1 MRTKLPIDSNL
12 FVLNIIALIFLAS
25 NSILCKLAITNGYSD
40 AYSFTFLRLL
50 FGSLTLFFIV
60 SLKYKRIP
68 KSRRKN
74 WISSFFLFIY
84 AITFSYAYIN
94 LDAGIG
100 TLILFAV
107 VQLTMISYALF
118 NKEKMNIIQALGIG
132 ISLIGLTY
140 LFYPKD
146 GFYISTK
153 GFILIS
159 IAGIAWGIYTIL
171 GKKSRNALVDTNE
184 NFLKSIPFL
193 LISILFLPID
203 IKINLDGLILSFL
216 SGALTSALGYIIWYK
231 VLNKISIITAG
242 VLQLLVPIIAI
253 FLSVIL
259 LNENI
264 TQTLL
269 VSTCLIIFG
278 IYLTIKKSIV

>member
-1 MRTKLPIDSNL
+1 MRRNLLIDSNL
-12 FVLNIIALIFLAS
+12 IVLNITALIFLAS
-25 NSILCKLAITNGYSD
+25 NSILCKLAITNNYAD
-40 AYSFTFLRLL
+40 AFSFTFLRLL

-60 SLKYKRIP
+60 SLKYKKIP
-68 KSRRKN
+68 KARKKN
-74 WISSFFLFIY
+74 WCSSFFLFIY

-107 VQLTMISYALF
+107 VQLTMISYALY
-118 NKEKMNIIQALGIG
+118 NREKINLKQILGIV
-132 ISLIGLTY
+132 ISLFGLIY

-153 GFILIS
+153 GFMLIS
-159 IAGIAWGIYTIL
+159 LAGIAWGIYTIL
-171 GKKSRNALVDTNE
+171 GRKSRNALVDTNE

-203 IKINLDGLILSFL
+203 ININIDGLILSFL
-216 SGALTSALGYIIWYK
+216 SGAITSALGYIIWYK

-253 FLSVIL
+253 FLSIIL

-269 VSTCLIIFG
+269 ISTSLIIFG
-278 IYLTIKKSIV
+278 IYLTIKKSII